1 MAHPRFSDQTAR
13 ADVAA
18 AIREVES
25 VTSAEIVV
33 AVRPRSGHYR
43 HTDYLVGFVFAF
55 AALLVFLFDTH
66 EFAIAWMPID
76 TLIIFVIGTF
86 LSANVPP
93 LRRLLTSKK
102 LMRSN
107 VHTRSR
113 AAFVDLGISRT
124 SGRTGILVYASMFE
138 RRVEVVT
145 DTGIDASVLGPS
157 FVAAVTSL
165 DAAVRRGA
173 SFPQF
178 VAALRSLG
186 PVLAKALPRLE
197 GDVNELPDEPSA

>member
-1 MAHPRFSDQTAR
+1 MAHARFTDQTAR

-33 AVRPRSGHYR
+33 AVRPSSGHYR
-43 HTDYLVGFVFAF
+43 HTDYLVGFAFAF
-55 AALLVFLFDTH
+55 AALLVFLFDSH
-66 EFAIAWMPID
+66 EFAIDWMPVD
-76 TLIIFVIGTF
+76 TLIAFVLGTLF
-86 LSANVPP
+86 SANVPP

-102 LMRSN
+102 LMLAN
-107 VHTRSR
+107 VHTASR

-124 SGRTGILVYASMFE
+124 SGRTGIFVFASMFE

-145 DTGIDASVLGPS
+145 DIGVDAAVLGPA
-157 FVAAVTSL
+157 FAGAVSSL
-165 DAAVRRGA
+165 DTAVRKGA

-178 VAALRSLG
+178 VGALRSLG

-197 GDVNELPDEPSA
+197 GDVNELPDEPSS

>member
-1 MAHPRFSDQTAR
+1 MANVRFTDQTAR

-43 HTDYLVGFVFAF
+43 HTDYLVGFALAF
-55 AALLVFLFDTH
+55 VALLVFLFDSH
-66 EFAIAWMPID
+66 EFSIDWMPLD
-76 TLIIFVIGTF
+76 TLIAFAIGTF
-86 LSANVPP
+86 FCANVPP
-93 LRRLLTSKK
+93 VRRLLTSKK
-102 LMRSN
+102 LMATN
-107 VHTRSR
+107 VRTAAR

-124 SGRTGILVYASMFE
+124 SGRSGILVYASMFE
-138 RRVEVVT
+138 KSVAVVP
-145 DTGIDASVLGPS
+145 DIGIDAAVLGPS
-157 FVAAVTSL
+157 FSAAVSSL
-165 DAAVRRGA
+165 DAAVRRGP
-173 SFPQF
+173 SFPDF

-186 PVLAKALPRLE
+186 PVLSKALPRLE

>member
-1 MAHPRFSDQTAR
+1 MAHARFTDQSAR

-18 AIREVES
+18 AIREVET

-43 HTDYLVGFVFAF
+43 HTDYLVGFAF
-55 AALLVFLFDTH
+55 SFGALLVFLFDSH
-66 EFAIAWMPID
+66 EFALAFMPVD
-76 TLIIFVIGTF
+76 TLLAFVIGTI
-86 LSANVPP
+86 LTANAPP

-102 LMRSN
+102 LMLAN
-107 VHTRSR
+107 VRTSSR
-113 AAFVDLGISRT
+113 AAFVDLGIDRT
-124 SGRTGILVYASMFE
+124 SARTGILVYASMFE
-138 RRVEVVT
+138 QRVEVVP
-145 DTGIDASVLGPS
+145 DTGIDAAVLGPAFAS
-157 FVAAVTSL
+157 AVASL

-178 VAALRSLG
+178 VVALRSLG